1 MEYKSI
7 PPLGNCAFDCIRK
20 RYGGLL
26 KQVKKMQEYEKI
38 DIKVIFFENND
49 VITNSM
55 NDAADDLG
63 GWNSDWFA
71 QNNG

>member
-1 MEYKSI
+1 MK
-7 PPLGNCAFDCIRK
+7 
-20 RYGGLL
+20 
-26 KQVKKMQEYEKI
+26 EYEKMI
-38 DIKVIFFENND
+38 IKVIFFENND

-63 GWNSDWFA
+63 GWNSDWFT

>member
-1 MEYKSI
+1 
-7 PPLGNCAFDCIRK
+7 
-20 RYGGLL
+20 
-26 KQVKKMQEYEKI
+26 MQEYEKI

-49 VITNSM
+49 VITNSR